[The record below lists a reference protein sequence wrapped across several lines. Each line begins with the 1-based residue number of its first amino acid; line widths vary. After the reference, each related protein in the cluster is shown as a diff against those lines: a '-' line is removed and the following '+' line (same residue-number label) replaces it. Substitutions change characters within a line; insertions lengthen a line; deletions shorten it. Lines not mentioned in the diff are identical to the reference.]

1 MKTTK
6 GKIISI
12 VLATVAGFIISGIWY
27 TLFGS
32 LWQQLKGVADTAAT
46 EEAGLVVMVGELAR
60 TFILACVLAYFV
72 VILELKTWVNTIQFG
87 LIVWIGFPSLILLGS
102 VLHEN
107 VHPGIAAIHT
117 GDWLVKLLVMLAI
130 LVVRNNR
137 TKTTVI

>member
-1 MKTTK
+1 MTTTK

-12 VLATVAGFIISGIWY
+12 VLATIAGFIVSGIWY

-32 LWQQLKGVADTAAT
+32 LWQQLKGVADATAA
-46 EEAGLVVMVGELAR
+46 EEAGLGVMIGELAR

-72 VILELKTWVNTIQFG
+72 LILELKTWVSTIRFG
-87 LIVWIGFPSLILLGS
+87 VIIWIGFPSLILLGS

-117 GDWLVKLLVMLAI
+117 GDWLVKLVVMLTV

-137 TKTTVI
+137 TKTTAV